1 MRLLSVFIVVI
12 ASFMAA
18 PTLANPHVQL
28 SEHHINVIRKLQS
41 VTDFD
46 ASQAANAMIK
56 LFDYQKSVDSVLKA
70 DGLNTAQRRVRIK
83 AARKDLETELR
94 ETMSRNQI
102 RKWLDYSLPQV
113 HMHPVAYVDDG
124 NHAVINADWL
134 DGQWQNRGGLP

>member
-134 DGQWQNRGGLP
+134 DNQWQNRGGLP